1 MMPQGRLGI
10 VWEDFLRGEAQSHFD
25 ELSSISYELIA
36 GRTNYCP
43 KHEEM
48 YMKLLKRDMAWLMRD
63 MVWFK
68 DNH

>member
-1 MMPQGRLGI
+1 MMPEGRLGKI
-10 VWEDFLRGEAQSHFD
+10 WEDFLRGEAHSHFD

-68 DNH
+68 DNR

>member
-1 MMPQGRLGI
+1 MPEGRLGK
-10 VWEDFLRGEAQSHFD
+10 VWEDFLRGEAQGHFD

-43 KHEEM
+43 KLEEM

-68 DNH
+68 DNR